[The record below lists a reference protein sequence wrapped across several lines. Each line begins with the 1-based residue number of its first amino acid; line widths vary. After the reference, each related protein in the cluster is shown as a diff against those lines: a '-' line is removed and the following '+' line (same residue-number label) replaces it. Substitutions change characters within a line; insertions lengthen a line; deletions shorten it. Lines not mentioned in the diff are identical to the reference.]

1 MDTGRMTEPEL
12 EVEHDPA
19 RQEQQRQQQQAP
31 QTETASTGDGDGGAQ
46 GARFRRARVM
56 PWVATFAVAGAFFAL
71 CLAQSLD
78 QPWNAD
84 TASMSLQGWDL
95 VHGHLLLHGWWSSDV
110 NFYTLDTP
118 LYGLCLLVIGFG
130 STALH
135 VAGAL
140 LYTFVFLAAAW
151 LAKGRE
157 HGARAWL
164 RVALTALLLT
174 APLFHGTLA
183 GTLILVPDHCGT
195 VIFALVSF
203 TLVSRYTERR
213 WTPWVL
219 LAVLTLGQL
228 GDATVRYVTVPA
240 LLIVWFLDTLL
251 ERRLRSPRHWL
262 ALATLASVA
271 ISLGLRAVMK
281 HFGAY
286 YLNKPHTQIA
296 PSADWGWHLKGT
308 WLSLLALFGVSSHF
322 PGDSAGMVALT
333 VIGGLVLLCG
343 AASILYTVVHWTKV
357 DVADRLL
364 VVAIVVYLGAYAFS
378 TVALRGGSGLY
389 EIVGVLVLSGALG
402 ARTIPR
408 LRVPGR
414 QLSDRGRARAM
425 LAGTVVAAVAA
436 TACMVSGSGLFRAP
450 RTSPSQPLAAWLA
463 DHHLTY
469 GIAGYW
475 NAEPVTIYSGGSVQ
489 VRQVILVPGGFV
501 PYAWNAPRRWFD
513 AKQQDANFVI
523 AQDYSQ
529 QPQSPLTPAAAES
542 CFGQP
547 SAIYRV
553 DNFTVMVYPYNLLT
567 RGRTPVLSP
576 GA

>member
-1 MDTGRMTEPEL
+1 MNTGRMTEPEL
-12 EVEHDPA
+12 ETEHNPA
-19 RQEQQRQQQQAP
+19 QQEQQRQLQSR
-31 QTETASTGDGDGGAQ
+31 TEATPADGGDGGPQ
-46 GARFRRARVM
+46 GGRFRRARVL
-56 PWVATFAVAGAFFAL
+56 PWAATFAVAAAFFAL
-71 CLAQSLD
+71 CLAQSLN
-78 QPWNAD
+78 QAWNAD

-95 VHGHLLLHGWWSSDV
+95 VHGHLLLRGWWSSDV

-174 APLFHGTLA
+174 APLFHGMLTL
-183 GTLILVPDHCGT
+183 TLILVPDHCGT
-195 VIFALVSF
+195 VIFTLVSF

-219 LAVLTLGQL
+219 VAVLTLGQL
-228 GDATVRYVTVPA
+228 GDATVRFVTVPT

-251 ERRLRSPRHWL
+251 ERRLRTPRHWL
-262 ALATLASVA
+262 ALATLASVLA
-271 ISLGLRAVMK
+271 SLGLRAVMK

-296 PSADWGWHLKGT
+296 PLADWGWHLKGT
-308 WLSLLALFGVSSHF
+308 WLSLLTLFGVSPDF
-322 PGDSAGMVALT
+322 PGDSAGTVALT
-333 VIGGLVLLCG
+333 FIGGFVLLCG
-343 AASILYTVVHWTKV
+343 AASMLYTVVRWTKV

-378 TVALRGGSGLY
+378 TVAMRGGGGGY
-389 EIVGVLVLSGALG
+389 EIVGVLVLSGTLG
-402 ARTIPR
+402 ARNIPR
-408 LRVPGR
+408 LRVPGL
-414 QLSDRGRARAM
+414 QLSDRGRARAR
-425 LAGTVVAAVAA
+425 LAGTVAAAVAA
-436 TACMVSGSGLFRAP
+436 ATCLITGTGLFRAP
-450 RTSPSQPLAAWLA
+450 QTSSIQPLAGWLA

-489 VRQVILVPGGFV
+489 VRQIILVPGGFV

-513 AKQQDANFVI
+513 AKQHDANFVI
-523 AQDYSQ
+523 AQDYTQ
-529 QPQSPLTPAAAES
+529 QPQSPLTPASAES
-542 CFGQP
+542 CFGKP

-567 RGRTPVLSP
+567 RSHTPVLKP